1 MTRKI
6 PFGKPLIDKNEIN
19 AVNNV
24 LNNPILVHGPNS
36 VNFENKFKEFTG
48 APYAVSV
55 SSCTAGLHLV
65 LFTIGLKKGDEVIV
79 SSQTHVA
86 TAHAIELNGAKPIF
100 IDSNNYDGNINP
112 ELIEKKI
119 TKRTKA
125 ISIVHYLGVPADMN
139 KIKMIARKYN
149 LFLLEDCALSPGA
162 YFGNIHTGLI
172 GDAGVFSFY
181 PVKHITTTEGGI
193 IILKNKKLYEKLK
206 LKKAFGV
213 NKNFNERTVPGM
225 YDTTELGFNYRINE
239 ISCAIGIEQLKK
251 LKNFLKI
258 RKNNYLFLWKNLE
271 KSKNIILPPRE
282 EKGKTY
288 SYYCFSFL
296 LKKNIV
302 KFRTEIINKINK
314 TGIGTSIYYPIPVP
328 LMTYYKKKYNL
339 KKDNFLNAL
348 NFSDSSI
355 CLPIGPHLNKK
366 DMKFIADK
374 VLDILNRY

>member
-1 MTRKI
+1 MNKKI
-6 PFGKPLIDKNEIN
+6 PFGKPLIGKEETI
-19 AVNNV
+19 AVNKV
-24 LNNPILVHGPNS
+24 LKNPILVHGPNS
-36 VNFENKFKEFTG
+36 TNFENKFKYFTG

-100 IDSNNYDGNINP
+100 IDSNNFDGNIDVN
-112 ELIEKKI
+112 LIEKKI
-119 TKRTKA
+119 TKKTKA
-125 ISIVHYLGVPADMN
+125 ISVVHYLGVPADMK
-139 KIKMIARKYN
+139 KIKMIAKKYN

-162 YFGNIHTGLI
+162 YYGKNHTGLI

-213 NKNFNERTVPGM
+213 NKNFNERSVPGM
-225 YDTTELGFNYRINE
+225 YDTIELGFNYRLNE

-251 LKNFLKI
+251 LNSFLKI
-258 RKNNYLFLWKNLE
+258 RKDNFLTLHKYLN
-271 KSKNIILPPRE
+271 KSKNIILPLKNFPN
-282 EKGKTY
+282 KKM
-288 SYYCFSFL
+288 SYYCFSIL
-296 LKKNIV
+296 LKKNII
-302 KFRTEIINKINK
+302 KFRSEIIRKINQ
-314 TGIGTSIYYPIPVP
+314 TGIGTSIYYPVPVP
-328 LMTYYKKKYNL
+328 LMTYYKKKYKL
-339 KKDNFLNAL
+339 KNNQFLNAL
-348 NFSDSSI
+348 NYSNASI
-355 CLPIGPHLNKK
+355 CLPVGPHLNKK

-374 VLDILNRY
+374 VLNILDKY